1 MAIIYEGTDAP
12 WNEDTPYE
20 IEPGDTFRGTLDAGD
35 TLPFL
40 DLGGGDFIRIELR
53 AGTTYA
59 LSLTGRGAFPVDDPY
74 LVLWDSNGNIVGGN
88 DDAGGTLGS
97 RVEFTPQTSGTW
109 YINVTGFDTGG
120 YELRV
125 SGGDPGPYAATYD
138 EIADYLSN
146 GYWESLGFARQ
157 SFDVPPGGTLD
168 VDISAL
174 TPAGQQLARWALESW
189 TNVTGIDFRFV
200 SSADAHI
207 TFDDDEEGAFSYST
221 SSGGRILSSH
231 VNVSSA
237 WLAHFGTSLDGYSF
251 STYIHEIGHALGL
264 GHAGGY
270 NVDATYGVDNEFLN
284 DSWQATVMSY
294 FSQTENTHIDA
305 SYAQCVTPMI
315 ADIIAIQ
322 DLYGV
327 PTDVHSGDTVYG
339 ANSNVGGYLGRL
351 FALMTGGESDP
362 GVYGGGPVTLTLHD
376 TGGTDTLDLRTDTRD
391 QRVDLRPEGISDVF
405 GLTGNLSIARATVI
419 ENLIAGSGHDT
430 VIGNAASNRL
440 EGRAGNDRLTGNAGN
455 DMLVG
460 GVGDDVLR
468 GGSGTDRL
476 WGGGGNDRLW
486 GGGGND
492 RLIGGAGADRLAGGA
507 GRDTADY
514 GRSGAGVTLNLA
526 TAGTASGG
534 DAEGDRVSGIED
546 VVGSAHDDA
555 LTGDGADNKL
565 AGNAGNDRLIGGAGD
580 DVLIGNA
587 GDDTLWGGSGDD
599 TLWGGT
605 GADRLV
611 GGAGADRVAG
621 GAERDTADY
630 GRSGA
635 GVTLNLATGA
645 ASGGDA
651 EGDRVSGIEDVVGS
665 AHDDALIGDGA
676 DNKLAGNAGNDVLI
690 GGAGADR
697 LIGNAGDD
705 TLWGGGGDD
714 TLAGGSGA
722 DRLIGGAGADRVEGG
737 AGNDALHYAG
747 SGAGVTLNLATG
759 AASGGDAEGDR
770 VSGIEDVVGS
780 AHDDALTGDGADNK
794 LTGNAGNDRLIGG
807 AGNDTLIG
815 GAGDDRLIGNAG
827 DDTLI
832 GGSGD
837 DTLWGGTGADRLAG
851 GAGADRVEGGA
862 GNDALHYAGSGAGVT
877 LNLATG
883 AASGGDAEGDRVS
896 GIEDVVGSAHDDA
909 LTGDGADNELIG
921 NAGADRLVGGAGD
934 DTLVGGAGD
943 DTLWGGRGADRLE
956 GGAGADRLIGGAGND
971 LFVFGPGHGNDTVLR
986 FTDGE
991 DLIDLRA
998 FGLSEF
1004 YDLDMRTVLAGVE
1017 VGLSGHGG
1025 GTIVFEGISF
1035 HSLDE
1040 SDFLF

>member
-1 MAIIYEGTDAP
+1 MAIVYEGTDAP

-20 IEPGDTFRGTLDAGD
+20 MEPGDTFRGTLDAGD

-40 DLGGGDFIRIELR
+40 DLGGGDFIRIDLR

-59 LSLTGRGAFPVDDPY
+59 LSLTGRGPFPVDDPY
-74 LVLWDSNGNIVGGN
+74 LVLWDSDGNIVGGN

-146 GYWESLGFARQ
+146 GYWESLGFARR
-157 SFDVPPGGTLD
+157 SFDVALGGTLD

-189 TNVTGIDFRFV
+189 TNVTGVDFRFV
-200 SSADAHI
+200 NSADAHI
-207 TFDDDEEGAFSYST
+207 TFDDDEEGAFSTST

-284 DSWQATVMSY
+284 DSWQATLMSY
-294 FSQTENTHIDA
+294 FSQTDNTHIDA

-322 DLYGV
+322 DLYGA

-351 FALMTGGESDP
+351 FALMTGEESDP

-419 ENLIAGSGHDT
+419 ENLIAGSGDDT
-430 VIGNAASNRL
+430 VTGNAASNRL

-455 DMLVG
+455 DV
-460 GVGDDVLR
+460 
-468 GGSGTDRL
+468 
-476 WGGGGNDRLW
+476 
-486 GGGGND
+486 
-492 RLIGGAGADRLAGGA
+492 
-507 GRDTADY
+507 
-514 GRSGAGVTLNLA
+514 
-526 TAGTASGG
+526 
-534 DAEGDRVSGIED
+534 
-546 VVGSAHDDA
+546 
-555 LTGDGADNKL
+555 
-565 AGNAGNDRLIGGAGD
+565 LIGGAGD

-587 GDDTLWGGSGDD
+587 GDDTLRGGG
-599 TLWGGT
+599 
-605 GADRLV
+605 GADRLWGGGGDDRLA

-621 GAERDTADY
+621 GAGRDTADY
-630 GRSGA
+630 AGSGA

-665 AHDDALIGDGA
+665 AHADRITGDGA
-676 DNKLAGNAGNDVLI
+676 DNRLAGNAGDDRLI
-690 GGAGADR
+690 GGAGDDV

-705 TLWGGGGDD
+705 TLIGGSGDDTLWGGSGDD
-714 TLAGGSGA
+714 TLAGG
-722 DRLIGGAGADRVEGG
+722 AGADRIVGGTGADQVEGG

-780 AHDDALTGDGADNK
+780 AHADRITGDGADNK
-794 LTGNAGNDRLIGG
+794 LAGGAGADRLIGG

-837 DTLWGGTGADRLAG
+837 DTLWGGTGDDRLAG
-851 GAGADRVEGGA
+851 GAGADRVAGGA
-862 GNDALHYAGSGAGVT
+862 GRDTADYAGSGAGVT
-877 LNLATG
+877 LDLATG
-883 AASGGDAEGDRVS
+883 AASGGDAEGDRFS
-896 GIEDVVGSAHDDA
+896 GIEDVVGSAQDDA
-909 LTGDGADNELIG
+909 LTGDGTANELIG
-921 NAGADRLVGGAGD
+921 NAGADRLVGGAGN